1 MYILLNNA
9 GIFQINLRLLSF
21 HLKELNILQ
30 FRGCKAE
37 IFKRSLSNTVN
48 DEKKKF
54 LDAAYN
60 KAKEQAKPK
69 NNPNQKFVVFGST
82 IGITALVSFS
92 IYKLAS
98 QKLSDA
104 KENMVI
110 YSDPGRPDI
119 GGDWNLVDFDGKPAS
134 NKDLEGHWIIYYF
147 GFTQCPDICPEEM
160 SKIAKMNDILK
171 SKHKLSNLIPVFIS
185 VDPDRDDSSTI
196 KSYVKRYSPDFLGFT
211 GNPDQIALTAKR
223 FRIFYSKGA
232 ADKLGNYQVDHSIV
246 SYLFDPN
253 GNFSDYFTKSDS
265 IMDRVNKVLKRIK
278 KQSTPS
284 KKSSMKSI

>member
-1 MYILLNNA
+1 MISGPFRPQAARQYARKFYSNYFGQTN
-9 GIFQINLRLLSF
+9 
-21 HLKELNILQ
+21 

-37 IFKRSLSNTVN
+37 IFKRSLSNTIN

-104 KENMVI
+104 KE
-110 YSDPGRPDI
+110 S
-119 GGDWNLVDFDGKPAS
+119 GDWNLVDFDGKPAS

-160 SKIAKMNDILK
+160 AKIAKMNDIL
-171 SKHKLSNLIPVFIS
+171 SIFEINL
-185 VDPDRDDSSTI
+185 
-196 KSYVKRYSPDFLGFT
+196 
-211 GNPDQIALTAKR
+211 
-223 FRIFYSKGA
+223 
-232 ADKLGNYQVDHSIV
+232 
-246 SYLFDPN
+246 
-253 GNFSDYFTKSDS
+253 
-265 IMDRVNKVLKRIK
+265 
-278 KQSTPS
+278 
-284 KKSSMKSI
+284 